1 MDSIDFNHMLNP
13 IFINIFQNVFGFN
26 WFEFFFFFF
35 GWNSVALISFER
47 DEMFTY
53 CWKTFHDRNAFG
65 QIEARFGCLNDWVC
79 MLDLI
84 KQLLVFCWCMV
95 FDSCMAHPVDSK
107 AANQFSSLLE
117 ACQRSR
123 AIFWLCKTLL
133 GCRLTIDTTRD
144 FWKISKSC
152 LHGQLWTSVT
162 FYVHLLWCSLT
173 SILNEAL
180 QKILY

>member
-1 MDSIDFNHMLNP
+1 MF
-13 IFINIFQNVFGFN
+13 FGFN
-26 WFEFFFFFF
+26 WFEFFFGVKQCGVDIVWA
-35 GWNSVALISFER
+35 GWDVYLLFKNVPWSKCIWPE
-47 DEMFTY
+47 
-53 CWKTFHDRNAFG
+53 
-65 QIEARFGCLNDWVC
+65 WVC

-84 KQLLVFCWCMV
+84 KQLLFLCWCIV

-133 GCRLTIDTTRD
+133 GCRLTIDTTRE
-144 FWKISKSC
+144 FWKISKSG

-173 SILNEAL
+173 SILNEAPL
-180 QKILY
+180 KLY